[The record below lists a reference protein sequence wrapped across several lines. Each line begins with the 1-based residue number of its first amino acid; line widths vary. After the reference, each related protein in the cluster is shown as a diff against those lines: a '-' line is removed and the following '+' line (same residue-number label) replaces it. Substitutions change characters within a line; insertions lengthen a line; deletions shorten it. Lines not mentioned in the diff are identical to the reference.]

1 MMIIDLHVHTSR
13 YSSCAS
19 QEPDEM
25 IAAARAAGLDGVVI
39 TEHERLWP
47 AEDIQA
53 MSYASG
59 LLVIGGIEIYTTDG
73 DLLVIGL
80 DREITGLP
88 HPELVRR
95 AADGVGA
102 VVIAA
107 HPWRGFSSF
116 GPEELE
122 DSIAGAASRPLLKQ
136 AHAIE
141 VCNGRSLDQENEI
154 ARQLAAVLGKP
165 AVGGSDAHTPGEVG
179 RCATRFEDRI
189 EDEAGLIRALKHGRY
204 AVEKKRTYPGLNS

>member
-1 MMIIDLHVHTSR
+1 MIFDLHVHTRRFSP
-13 YSSCAS
+13 CAS

-25 IAAARAAGLDGVVI
+25 IAAALAAGLDGVVI

-47 AEDIQA
+47 AEDIQRK
-53 MSYASG
+53 SVESG

-95 AADGVGA
+95 AADQAGA

-122 DSIAGAASRPLLKQ
+122 DSIAGSAARPLLRQ

-141 VCNGRSLDQENEI
+141 VCNGRSLDEENEI

-165 AVGGSDAHTPGEVG
+165 AVGGSDAHTPAEVG
-179 RCATRFEDRI
+179 RCATRFEDQI
-189 EDEAGLIRALKHGRY
+189 EDHAGLIQALKKGRY
-204 AVEKKRTYPGLNS
+204 TVEPHRPILP